1 MVALQKK
8 KSYFM
13 LTPYDRLNFM
23 SFNILF
29 GPPFSP
35 GEKNK
40 KNTEIRNHSNKYS
53 TSQGQA
59 VVQVSQPVA

>member
-1 MVALQKK
+1 
-8 KSYFM
+8 M
-13 LTPYDRLNFM
+13 LTPYDRLTFM

-40 KNTEIRNHSNKYS
+40 KNTEVPNQRNKYS

-59 VVQVSQPVA
+59 VVQVSKPVA

>member
-1 MVALQKK
+1 
-8 KSYFM
+8 M
-13 LTPYDRLNFM
+13 LTPYDRLTFM

-29 GPPFSP
+29 GPQFSP

-40 KNTEIRNHSNKYS
+40 KNTEAPNHSNKYS

-59 VVQVSQPVA
+59 VVQVSQPVI